1 MVHDRHVVIGAL
13 FAAASLFFTLPSAAA
28 FACDLPPGQKAT
40 VAEIRDGETLALAD
54 GTIVRLINV
63 KHRSHPLPRAATV
76 PGHSSPRPSRL

>member
-13 FAAASLFFTLPSAAA
+13 FAAAFLYFTLPSAAA

-54 GTIVRLINV
+54 GTIVRLINAKTPV
-63 KHRSHPLPRAATV
+63 APLAAR
-76 PGHSSPRPSRL
+76 GDRPWPFVAEA